1 MQAMCKEHAT
11 HSHTHGSR
19 CGHTVVTHDGH
30 TDYLHDGHLHHIHE
44 DHVDEHSLSVGNL
57 NPSICT
63 PDHNCKGHDQGHTHG
78 PACGGGRS
86 ASCTSHDTS
95 WACGR
100 IRVWWSAPE
109 CGSGMGIGGGQQP
122 LGSGSP
128 FVTLGEKNEPA
139 PG

>member
-19 CGHTVVTHDGH
+19 SGHTVVTLDGH

-78 PACGGGRS
+78 PACGHERVPHGDHVDYLVGGHLHH
-86 ASCTSHDTS
+86 SHESHCDDH
-95 WACGR
+95 
-100 IRVWWSAPE
+100 
-109 CGSGMGIGGGQQP
+109 GS
-122 LGSGSP
+122 LK
-128 FVTLGEKNEPA
+128 VA
-139 PG
+139 A